1 MASGT
6 LNELAVKLG
15 AEVMVDRKTA
25 TLAVP
30 ADKVS
35 EACLGIA
42 SLPDLYHLSTITG
55 YDDGEKI
62 VILYQ
67 FWRGRMFVVVRT
79 SVPRGAPRL
88 RSVSGQL
95 PSATLY
101 EAEIQDLLGV
111 EFVGSP
117 YAGKRLLL
125 SDDYPKDAP
134 PPLRKDADPERIR
147 KMMKLE

>member
-1 MASGT
+1 MASGA

-67 FWRGRMFVVVRT
+67 FWRGRIFVVVRT
-79 SVPRGAPRL
+79 SVPREAPRL
-88 RSVSGQL
+88 QSISGQL